1 MMTLA
6 QAIEYG
12 KRVGVR
18 YYIKNEHDC
27 IIGGYQTR
35 EKALEKA
42 REMRNSG
49 FGILHVEAVDEG
61 RQEA

>member
-12 KRVGVR
+12 RRIGVR
-18 YYIKNEHDC
+18 YYIMNEHDC
-27 IIGGYQTR
+27 IIGGYKTR
-35 EKALEKA
+35 EQAVDKAKEL
-42 REMRNSG
+42 RNSG

-61 RQEA
+61 RREA